1 MNMEVREDTV
11 SLDFILQAIRLLKSS
26 IGVTWE
32 LHCEEVSGECREQT
46 WDGSR
51 KKEGL

>member
-1 MNMEVREDTV
+1 MEVREDTV
-11 SLDFILQAIRLLKSS
+11 SLDFILQTTRLLESS
-26 IGVTWE
+26 IGGTWE
-32 LHCEEVSGECREQT
+32 LHCGEVAGECREQT